1 MFMFEKIRSH
11 LKKSLAAK
19 ITFVNSLLVIAV
31 FLSVGIITALVNAM
45 FVFQE
50 EKRIM
55 EIYIRS
61 ALAMVDN
68 KVKDMARVSLI
79 AFSDQTTQDI
89 LQNIDQYSESRKT
102 ERLDFLR
109 RLYTSLISLRKDI
122 EGVFLFNE
130 KDLVFYQHQQNFI
143 PKMDYNIA
151 SFIDLMETMEARP
164 SSAEQNY
171 RIFISGQPD
180 FLWVRSS
187 PGPYFDTCIYIIREV
202 KTFSPNER
210 IGHIALVSPVSVLK
224 ETMADFS
231 FSHFSFM
238 LYVNDGTVMYSDNES
253 FVSKNINMIYNR
265 IQSGAFGP
273 QGTYS
278 DVFQGV
284 RSLVS
289 FQTSSYSGITLAA
302 FVPLSYIY
310 RHTVNL
316 CLIFVP
322 LFVIAVFTVIILTR
336 KYTNN
341 AVRPLLLL
349 SETMAKF
356 SRDNICPP
364 LPVDSE
370 DEAGVLTESFNSM
383 ITTIK
388 DLIFLEYEKT
398 IEIKNIQLK
407 QKETQ
412 LRFLFSQINPHFL
425 YNTLDNIRIRA
436 ALAGNQDV
444 ADMIMLLVDF
454 FRSNMETS
462 AQFVPVEKE
471 LNLIKV
477 YLKLVRFR
485 YPDLQIEFNIDKT
498 LLEVEMPSFI
508 LQPIVENS
516 LLHGLSSRNYK
527 GRIIISLYED
537 TGETVVLTVSDNG
550 AGLDGSS
557 RERIEKMLAADNID
571 DVQSE
576 RHIGIIN
583 VVQRLRMFYDGD
595 HVLSYRDN
603 PEGGVTA
610 IMKIPRDARYK
621 RACPYLR

>member
-1 MFMFEKIRSH
+1 MFEKIRLH
-11 LKKSLAAK
+11 LKKSLAAR
-19 ITFVNSLLVIAV
+19 ITFANSLLVITV
-31 FLSVGIITALVNAM
+31 FLSVGIITAFVNSM
-45 FVFQE
+45 FFFLE

-61 ALAMVDN
+61 ALVMVDN

-89 LQNIDQYSESRKT
+89 LQNIDHYSDSHKT
-102 ERLDFLR
+102 ESLEFLR

-122 EGVFLFNE
+122 EGVYLFNKKE
-130 KDLVFYQHQQNFI
+130 LVFYQHQQNYI
-143 PKMDYNIA
+143 LKTDYNIA
-151 SFIDLMETMEARP
+151 FFMDLMKTIAARP
-164 SSAEQNY
+164 SSGDQNY

-180 FLWVRSS
+180 FLWTRSS
-187 PGPYFDTCIYIIREV
+187 LSPYSDTCIYIVREV
-202 KTFSPNER
+202 KTFLPNER
-210 IGHIALVSPVSVLK
+210 IGYITLVSPVSVLK

-231 FSHFSFM
+231 FSHFSFI
-238 LYVNDGTVMYSDNES
+238 LYVDDGTVMYSDDES
-253 FVSKNINMIYNR
+253 FVSKNINTIYKPINPDV
-265 IQSGAFGP
+265 FGP

-278 DVFQGV
+278 DVFQGT

-310 RHTVNL
+310 RHTVTL

-322 LFVIAVFTVIILTR
+322 LFAAAVLIVVILTR
-336 KYTNN
+336 KYTNS

-349 SETMAKF
+349 SETMADF

-383 ITTIK
+383 LTTIK

-462 AQFVPVEKE
+462 AQFVSIEKE

-477 YLKLVRFR
+477 YLELVRFR
-485 YPDLQIEFNIDKT
+485 YPNLQIEFNIDKT

-516 LLHGLSSRNYK
+516 LLHGLRSRNYD
-527 GRIIISLYED
+527 GRITISLYED
-537 TGETVVLTVSDNG
+537 TAETVVLAVCDNG
-550 AGLDGSS
+550 AGLDESS
-557 RERIEKMLAADNID
+557 RKRIETMLTADNTD

-576 RHIGIIN
+576 HHIGIIN
-583 VVQRLRMFYDGD
+583 VAQRLRMFYDGGR
-595 HVLSYRDN
+595 VLSYKDN

-610 IMKIPRDARYK
+610 IMKIPRGKPRNIFVG
-621 RACPYLR
+621 